1 VKFTTKVD
9 DKHIKEILQNLNPAS
24 LKNDL
29 KNISKENTTGKG
41 CELTGFM
48 RGSESKLGRSNVI
61 DLNKPNGVNYR

>member
-24 LKNDL
+24 LKNDF
-29 KNISKENTTGKG
+29 KNISKEITTGKE